1 MGVTLRVSGI
11 DRTIRDLKRAF
22 DIYKGGKTFATI
34 GVHEDARPEK
44 GGISTA
50 LVAAANHFGTKRI
63 PARPFLDKGV
73 EREKATIASDI
84 AKTLAAGKSPE
95 EAIERAALLAVRG
108 VQKQIDET
116 LSPPNSKETIARKGS
131 SHPLIDTGNMRQSI
145 SYKLHGRS
153 SKQWASLK

>member
-11 DRTIRDLKRAF
+11 DRTIRDIKKALDA
-22 DIYKGGKTFATI
+22 YKAGRIFATV
-34 GVHEDARPEK
+34 GVHKDAPAEK
-44 GGISTA
+44 DGTSTA
-50 LVAAANHFGTKRI
+50 MVAASNHFGTNKI

-73 EREKATIASDI
+73 ERERATIAADV
-84 AKTLAAGKSPE
+84 AKTLAAGKRPE

-116 LSPPNSKETIARKGS
+116 LSPPNSPRTIARKGS

-145 SYKLHGRS
+145 AYKLHGRRP
-153 SKQWASLK
+153 K